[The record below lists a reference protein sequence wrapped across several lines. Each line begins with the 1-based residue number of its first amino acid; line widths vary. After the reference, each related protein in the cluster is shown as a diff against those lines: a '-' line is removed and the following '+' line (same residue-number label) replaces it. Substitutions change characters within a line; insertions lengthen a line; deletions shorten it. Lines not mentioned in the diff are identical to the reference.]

1 MRGTNG
7 PVVFNED
14 LVNFAFRFA
23 INQYNMLVFKFGGAS
38 VKSAEAV
45 KNIVKILQQY
55 EEEKIV
61 VVVSAMGKT
70 TNAIEGIIDR
80 YTAGKSEELKQ
91 QYRELKAYHLEVMD
105 GLFKDKGHKVY
116 ADVEELFSNMA
127 DRLAKEPTLNFDFDY
142 DQLICFG
149 ELLSTTIIGHFL
161 NNSGVSTRWMD
172 IRRSLKT
179 NNNWREAKVDWELS
193 SQLVNKHFAFNG
205 ERILI
210 TQGFLGSTI
219 NDQST
224 SLGREGS
231 DYTAAILTYMLK
243 AESVTIWKDVPGVL
257 NADPKYF
264 DDTVLLDK
272 LSYLDAIELAY
283 FGTSVIHPKTIKPL
297 QNKNINLH
305 VKSFVDPDAPGTLV
319 GNLSYSK
326 LTPSFIF
333 KMDQVLIRISPLD
346 FSFINEGNLEEI
358 FGIFSKHGLK
368 INLMQNSAI
377 SFKMIVNN
385 DKRKVRLVCDELE
398 EMYKVAY
405 QTGLELVTIRYFD
418 QSTIDRVM
426 INKEL
431 ILEQRGLQNIELLI
445 RDLG

>member
-1 MRGTNG
+1 M
-7 PVVFNED
+7 
-14 LVNFAFRFA
+14 
-23 INQYNMLVFKFGGAS
+23 IVFKFGGAS
-38 VKSAEAV
+38 VKSADAV
-45 KNIVKILQQY
+45 RNIVEILRPFEQ
-55 EEEKIV
+55 EEIL

-70 TNAIEGIIDR
+70 TNALERVIE
-80 YTAGKSEELKQ
+80 
-91 QYRELKAYHLEVMD
+91 QYHEGNGNEVEKEYMQLRHYHLGIVE
-105 GLFKDKGHKVY
+105 GLFDQQDHPVYDAVEKLFMQLRERLDKQ
-116 ADVEELFSNMA
+116 
-127 DRLAKEPTLNFDFDY
+127 PTLNYDFDY

-149 ELLSTTIIGHFL
+149 ELLSTTIIHFFL
-161 NNSGVSTRWMD
+161 NESGIHSKWMD

-179 NNNWREAKVDWELS
+179 DSTWREARIDWELS
-193 SQLVNKHFAFNG
+193 STMVTKNFKFNG

-219 NDQST
+219 NDQTT

-231 DYTAAILTYMLK
+231 DYTAAVLAHILK
-243 AESVTIWKDVPGVL
+243 ADHVTIWKDVPGVL

-264 DDTVLLDK
+264 DDTILLDK

-297 QNKNINLH
+297 QNKNINLY
-305 VKSFVDPDAPGTLV
+305 VRSFLNPEAPGTLV
-319 GNLSYSK
+319 GNLSYET

-333 KMDQVLIRISPLD
+333 KMDQVLLRVSPLD
-346 FSFINEGNLEEI
+346 FSFINENNLEEI
-358 FGIFSKHGLK
+358 FGILGRQGMK

-385 DKRKVRLVCDELE
+385 DKRKLREVVDELE
-398 EMYKVAY
+398 KKYKVAY

-431 ILEQRGLQNIELLI
+431 ILEQRGIQNIELLI
-445 RDLG
+445 RDKG

>member
-1 MRGTNG
+1 
-7 PVVFNED
+7 
-14 LVNFAFRFA
+14 
-23 INQYNMLVFKFGGAS
+23 MLVFKFGGAS
-38 VKSAEAV
+38 VKSAGAV
-45 KNIVKILQQY
+45 KNIVKILQRYQK
-55 EEEKIV
+55 EQIV

-70 TNAIEGIIDR
+70 TNAIEGIIDHYIAAR
-80 YTAGKSEELKQ
+80 SEALKKEFADLKS
-91 QYRELKAYHLEVMD
+91 YHMD
-105 GLFKDKGHKVY
+105 VIHGLFENKGDKVY
-116 ADVEELFSNMA
+116 AEVEELFEDMA
-127 DRLAKEPTLNFDFDY
+127 GRLEKKPTLNYDFDY
-142 DQLICFG
+142 DQLICYG
-149 ELLSTTIIGHFL
+149 ELLSTKIISHFL
-161 NNSGVSTRWMD
+161 NSAKVPTRWID

-179 NNNWREAKVDWELS
+179 DNTWREARVDWELS
-193 SQLVNKHFAFNG
+193 EQLVNENFAFNG
-205 ERILI
+205 EDILI

-219 NDQST
+219 NDQTT

-231 DYTAAILTYMLK
+231 DYTAAILAYMLK
-243 AESVTIWKDVPGVL
+243 ADSVTIWKDVPGVL

-264 DDTVLLDK
+264 DDTVLLEQ

-319 GNLSYSK
+319 GNLSYGK

-333 KMDQVLIRISPLD
+333 KMDQVLIRTSPLD
-346 FSFINEGNLEEI
+346 FSFINENNLEEI

-385 DKRKVRLVCDELE
+385 DKRKLRLVIDELE
-398 EMYKVAY
+398 EKFKVAY

-431 ILEQRGLQNIELLI
+431 IMEQRGLQNIELLI

>member
-1 MRGTNG
+1 
-7 PVVFNED
+7 
-14 LVNFAFRFA
+14 
-23 INQYNMLVFKFGGAS
+23 MLVFKFGGAS
-38 VKSAEAV
+38 VKSAQAV
-45 KNIVKILQQY
+45 KNIVEILQAY
-55 EEEKIV
+55 KKEKIV

-70 TNAIEGIIDR
+70 TNAIERLIE
-80 YTAGKSEELKQ
+80 YYAAGNSEMIEQEFKGLKV
-91 QYRELKAYHLEVMD
+91 YHLEVVN
-105 GLFKDKGHKVY
+105 GLFEDKGHQVY
-116 ADVEELFSNMA
+116 EDIQKLFDDLSH
-127 DRLAKEPTLNFDFDY
+127 RLAKEPTLNYDFDY

-149 ELLSTTIIGHFL
+149 ELLSTTIIANFL
-161 NNSGVSTRWMD
+161 NSSGVSTRWMD

-179 NNNWREAKVDWELS
+179 DNTWREAKINWELS
-193 SQLVNKHFAFNG
+193 AQLVNEHFVFNG

-210 TQGFLGSTI
+210 TQGFLASTI

-231 DYTAAILTYMLK
+231 DYTAAVLAFMLK
-243 AESVTIWKDVPGVL
+243 AENVTIWKDVPGVL

-264 DDTVLLDK
+264 DDTILLEK

-305 VKSFVDPDAPGTLV
+305 VKSFVDPEAPGTLV
-319 GNLSYSK
+319 GNISYNK

-385 DKRKVRLVCDELE
+385 DKRRLRLVTDELE
-398 EMYKVAY
+398 EKYKVAY

>member
-1 MRGTNG
+1 M
-7 PVVFNED
+7 
-14 LVNFAFRFA
+14 
-23 INQYNMLVFKFGGAS
+23 IVFKFGGAS
-38 VKSAEAV
+38 VKSADAV
-45 KNIVKILQQY
+45 RNIVEILGRYRDQ
-55 EEEKIV
+55 EIV

-70 TNAIEGIIDR
+70 TNALERIIDDYAQR
-80 YTAGKSEELKQ
+80 KSKILMKEFGALK
-91 QYRELKAYHLEVMD
+91 EYHLEVVNELFED
-105 GLFKDKGHKVY
+105 KSHPVFAEVEGLFD
-116 ADVEELFSNMA
+116 ELA
-127 DRLAKEPTLNFDFDY
+127 GRLKKEPTLNYDFDY
-142 DQLICFG
+142 DQLICYG
-149 ELLSTTIIGHFL
+149 ELLSTTIIAHFL
-161 NNSGVSTRWMD
+161 EHSGLSARWMD

-179 NNNWREAKVDWELS
+179 NNQWREARVDWALS
-193 SQLVNKHFAFNG
+193 GKLVHKHFTFNG
-205 ERILI
+205 EQILI
-210 TQGFLGSTI
+210 TQGFLGSTV
-219 NDQST
+219 NDQTT

-231 DYTAAILTYMLK
+231 DYTAAILAHILK
-243 AESVTIWKDVPGVL
+243 ADSVTIWKDVPGVL

-264 DDTVLLDK
+264 DDTVLLEK

-319 GNLSYSK
+319 GNLRYSK
-326 LTPSFIF
+326 LIPSFIF

-346 FSFINEGNLEEI
+346 FSFINEQNLKEI
-358 FGIFSKHGLK
+358 FGIFSTHGMK

-377 SFKMIVNN
+377 SFLMIVNN
-385 DKRKVRLVCDELE
+385 DKRKLRLVTDELE
-398 EMYKVAY
+398 ERYRVAY

>member
-1 MRGTNG
+1 M
-7 PVVFNED
+7 V
-14 LVNFAFRFA
+14 
-23 INQYNMLVFKFGGAS
+23 VFKFGGAS

-45 KNIVKILQQY
+45 RNIVAILQKY
-55 EEEKIV
+55 PKESIV

-70 TNAIEGIIDR
+70 TNAIERIIEAYSSR
-80 YTAGKSEELKQ
+80 NEKTLKKEYEELA
-91 QYRELKAYHLEVMD
+91 AYHGEIVE
-105 GLFKDKGHKVY
+105 GLFEDRSHPVYSAVKGLLDDLAERLTKD
-116 ADVEELFSNMA
+116 
-127 DRLAKEPTLNFDFDY
+127 PTLNYDYDY
-142 DQLICFG
+142 DQLICYG
-149 ELLSTTIIGHFL
+149 EMLSTNIISHYL
-161 NNSGVSTRWMD
+161 NHAGVSTRWMD
-172 IRRSLKT
+172 IRRSLKSD
-179 NNNWREAKVDWELS
+179 NNYREARIDWELS
-193 SQLVNKHFAFNG
+193 DRLVNEHFTFND

-210 TQGFLGSTI
+210 TQGFLAYTI
-219 NDQST
+219 NDQTT

-231 DYTAAILTYMLK
+231 DYTAAILAYMLK
-243 AESVTIWKDVPGVL
+243 ADSVTIWKDVPGVL

-264 DDTVLLDK
+264 DDTILLDR

-305 VKSFVDPDAPGTLV
+305 VKSFLDPEAPGTVV
-319 GNLSYSK
+319 GNLTYDK
-326 LTPSFIF
+326 LIPSFIF
-333 KMDQVLIRISPLD
+333 KMDQVLIRTSPLD
-346 FSFINEGNLEEI
+346 FSFINENNLEEI
-358 FGIFSKHGLK
+358 FGIFSRHGLK

-385 DKRKVRLVCDELE
+385 DKRRFRAVVDDLE
-398 EMYKVAY
+398 MKFKVAY

-431 ILEQRGLQNIELLI
+431 ILEQRGVQNIELLI

>member
-1 MRGTNG
+1 
-7 PVVFNED
+7 
-14 LVNFAFRFA
+14 
-23 INQYNMLVFKFGGAS
+23 
-38 VKSAEAV
+38 
-45 KNIVKILQQY
+45 
-55 EEEKIV
+55 
-61 VVVSAMGKT
+61 
-70 TNAIEGIIDR
+70 
-80 YTAGKSEELKQ
+80 
-91 QYRELKAYHLEVMD
+91 
-105 GLFKDKGHKVY
+105 
-116 ADVEELFSNMA
+116 
-127 DRLAKEPTLNFDFDY
+127 
-142 DQLICFG
+142 
-149 ELLSTTIIGHFL
+149 
-161 NNSGVSTRWMD
+161 MD

-179 NNNWREAKVDWELS
+179 DNTWREAKINWELS
-193 SQLVNKHFAFNG
+193 GQLVNSQFVFNG

-219 NDQST
+219 NDQTT

-231 DYTAAILTYMLK
+231 DYTAAILAYLLK

-264 DDTVLLDK
+264 DDTVLLRE

-305 VKSFVDPDAPGTLV
+305 VKSFVDPEAPGTLV
-319 GNLSYSK
+319 GNLSYSS

-333 KMDQVLIRISPLD
+333 KMDQVLIRTSPLD
-346 FSFINEGNLEEI
+346 FSFINENNLEEI
-358 FGIFSKHGLK
+358 FGILGRHGMK

-385 DKRKVRLVCDELE
+385 DKRKLRAVIDELE
-398 EMYKVAY
+398 QKFKVAY

-431 ILEQRGLQNIELLI
+431 IMEQRGVQNIELLI

>member
-1 MRGTNG
+1 
-7 PVVFNED
+7 
-14 LVNFAFRFA
+14 
-23 INQYNMLVFKFGGAS
+23 MLVFKFGGAS

-45 KNIVKILQQY
+45 RNIVNILKRYQD
-55 EEEKIV
+55 EKIV
-61 VVVSAMGKT
+61 VVVSAMGKS
-70 TNAIEGIIDR
+70 TNALERIIEHYANR
-80 YTAGKSEELKQ
+80 KSEELKQ
-91 QYRELKAYHLEVMD
+91 EFSKLKDYHLEVVG
-105 GLFKDKGHKVY
+105 GLFEDRSHPIY
-116 ADVEELFSNMA
+116 SDIEEKFDDLG
-127 DRLAKEPTLNFDFDY
+127 DRLTKDPTLNFDYDY
-142 DQLICFG
+142 DQLICYG
-149 ELLSTTIIGHFL
+149 ELLSTTIISHFL
-161 NNSGVSTRWMD
+161 NSSGLSTRWMD

-179 NNNWREAKVDWELS
+179 SNTWREARVDWELS
-193 SQLVNKHFAFNG
+193 STLVNKHFVFNG

-219 NDQST
+219 NDQTT

-231 DYTAAILTYMLK
+231 DYTAAILAFMLK
-243 AESVTIWKDVPGVL
+243 ADNVTIWKDVPGVL

-264 DDTVLLDK
+264 DDTILLEK

-305 VKSFVDPDAPGTLV
+305 VKSFVDPDAAGTVV
-319 GNLSYSK
+319 GNLSYDK

-333 KMDQVLIRISPLD
+333 KMDQVLIRTSPLD
-346 FSFINEGNLEEI
+346 FSFINENNLEEI
-358 FGIFSKHGLK
+358 FGIMSKHGLK

-385 DKRKVRLVCDELE
+385 DKRKFRLVTDELE
-398 EMYKVAY
+398 QKYKVAY

-431 ILEQRGLQNIELLI
+431 IMEQRGLQNIELLI

>member
-1 MRGTNG
+1 
-7 PVVFNED
+7 
-14 LVNFAFRFA
+14 
-23 INQYNMLVFKFGGAS
+23 MLVFKFGGAS

-45 KNIVKILQQY
+45 KNIVEILQRY
-55 EEEKIV
+55 DSEEIV

-70 TNAIEGIIDR
+70 TNAVEKIIDCYVGENKECFR
-80 YTAGKSEELKQ
+80 QEFDALKS
-91 QYRELKAYHLEVMD
+91 YHLEIVG
-105 GLFKDKGHKVY
+105 GLFPEKNHMVY
-116 ADVEELFSNMA
+116 KDVETLFEA
-127 DRLAKEPTLNFDFDY
+127 FDARLAKDPTLNYDYDY
-142 DQLICFG
+142 DQLIGYG
-149 ELLSTTIIGHFL
+149 ELLSTTIISHYL
-161 NNSGVSTRWMD
+161 NLSDVPTRWMD
-172 IRRSLKT
+172 IRKSLKT
-179 NNNWREAKVDWELS
+179 DNGWREARVDWELS
-193 SQLVNKHFAFNG
+193 SQLVNEHFKFNG

-231 DYTAAILTYMLK
+231 DYTAAILAYMLK
-243 AESVTIWKDVPGVL
+243 TESVTIWKDVPGVL

-264 DDTVLLDK
+264 DDTVLLEK

-305 VKSFVDPDAPGTLV
+305 VKSFVNPEAPGTLV
-319 GNLSYSK
+319 GNLSYDK
-326 LTPSFIF
+326 LIPSFIF

-346 FSFINEGNLEEI
+346 FSFINENNLEEI
-358 FGIFSKHGLK
+358 FGILNKHGMR

-385 DKRKVRLVCDELE
+385 DKRRLRLVVDDLE
-398 EMYKVAY
+398 EKYKVVY

-431 ILEQRGLQNIELLI
+431 IMEQRGVQNIELLI
-445 RDLG
+445 KDIG

>member
-1 MRGTNG
+1 MF
-7 PVVFNED
+7 V
-14 LVNFAFRFA
+14 
-23 INQYNMLVFKFGGAS
+23 YKFGGAS

-45 KNIVKILQQY
+45 KNIVKILQRPV
-55 EEEKIV
+55 EDEIV

-70 TNAIEGIIDR
+70 TNVLERIID
-80 YTAGKSEELKQ
+80 YYSKGKEAELEETCNQL
-91 QYRELKAYHLEVMD
+91 
-105 GLFKDKGHKVY
+105 KVY
-116 ADVEELFSNMA
+116 HFEILKELFEEDDHPVIKDVTDLFDSLTE
-127 DRLAKEPTLNFDFDY
+127 RLKKDPTLNYDYDY

-149 ELLSTTIIGHFL
+149 ELLSTTTIYHYL
-161 NNSGVSTRWMD
+161 NQAGVASRWMD

-179 NNNWREAKVDWELS
+179 DNSWREGHVDWELS
-193 SQLVNKHFAFNG
+193 TRLVNEHFAFNG
-205 ERILI
+205 EKILV

-231 DYTAAILTYMLK
+231 DYTAAILAYMLR

-264 DDTVLLDK
+264 DDTILIEK

-297 QNKNINLH
+297 QNRNINLH
-305 VKSFVDPDAPGTLV
+305 VKSFVDPDAPGTLI
-319 GNLSYSK
+319 GNFSYDK

-333 KMDQVLIRISPLD
+333 KMDQVLIRTSPLD
-346 FSFINEGNLEEI
+346 FSFINEDNLEEI
-358 FGIFSKHGLK
+358 FGILNKHGMK

-377 SFKMIVNN
+377 SFKMIVSN
-385 DKRKVRLVCDELE
+385 DKRKLRLVEDDLE
-398 EMYKVAY
+398 EKYKVAY

-431 ILEQRGLQNIELLI
+431 LMEQRGVQNIELLI

>member
-1 MRGTNG
+1 M
-7 PVVFNED
+7 F
-14 LVNFAFRFA
+14 
-23 INQYNMLVFKFGGAS
+23 VFKFGGAS
-38 VKSAEAV
+38 VKSAEAI
-45 KNIVKILQQY
+45 KNIVEILQQY
-55 EEEKIV
+55 DSEEIV

-70 TNAIEGIIDR
+70 TNAVEKIIAC
-80 YTAGKSEELKQ
+80 YAGENKECFRQEFDLLKS
-91 QYRELKAYHLEVMD
+91 YHLEIVG
-105 GLFKDKGHKVY
+105 GLFPEKNHKVY
-116 ADVEELFSNMA
+116 QDVETLFA
-127 DRLAKEPTLNFDFDY
+127 AFDARLAKDPTLNYDYDY
-142 DQLICFG
+142 DQLIGYG
-149 ELLSTTIIGHFL
+149 ELLSTTIISHFL
-161 NNSGVSTRWMD
+161 NKSGVETRWMD
-172 IRRSLKT
+172 IRKSLKT
-179 NNNWREAKVDWELS
+179 DNHWREARVDWELS
-193 SQLVNKHFAFNG
+193 SQLVNEHFKFNG

-231 DYTAAILTYMLK
+231 DYTAAILAYMLK
-243 AESVTIWKDVPGVL
+243 SESVTIWKDVPGVL

-264 DDTVLLDK
+264 DDTVLLEK

-305 VKSFVDPDAPGTLV
+305 VKSFVNPEAPGTLV
-319 GNLSYSK
+319 GNLSYDK

-346 FSFINEGNLEEI
+346 FSFINENNLEEI
-358 FGIFSKHGLK
+358 FGILNKHGMR

-385 DKRKVRLVCDELE
+385 DKRRLRLVVDELE
-398 EMYKVAY
+398 EKYKVAY

-426 INKEL
+426 ISKEL
-431 ILEQRGLQNIELLI
+431 ILEQRGVQNIELLI
-445 RDLG
+445 KDIG

>member
-1 MRGTNG
+1 M
-7 PVVFNED
+7 
-14 LVNFAFRFA
+14 
-23 INQYNMLVFKFGGAS
+23 IVFKFGGAS
-38 VKSAEAV
+38 VKSADAV
-45 KNIVKILQQY
+45 RNIVGILSRFDR
-55 EEEKIV
+55 EEIV

-70 TNAIEGIIDR
+70 TNALERLIEHFASGDRAGMDKEYSALREYHLGIAEGLFGDSGHPVFQ
-80 YTAGKSEELKQ
+80 AFEELMGQ
-91 QYRELKAYHLEVMD
+91 LRERL
-105 GLFKDKGHKVY
+105 DKT
-116 ADVEELFSNMA
+116 
-127 DRLAKEPTLNFDFDY
+127 PTLNFDYDY
-142 DQLICFG
+142 DQVICYG
-149 ELLSTTIIGHFL
+149 ELLSTTIISHYL
-161 NNSGVSTRWMD
+161 NESGLTARWMD

-179 NNNWREAKVDWELS
+179 DNTWREARIDWDLS
-193 SQLVNKHFAFNG
+193 TRLVNEQFRFNG

-231 DYTAAILTYMLK
+231 DYTAAVLAHMLK
-243 AESVTIWKDVPGVL
+243 ADHVTIWKDVPGVL

-264 DDTVLLDK
+264 DDTILLDK

-297 QNKNINLH
+297 QNKNINLY
-305 VKSFVDPDAPGTLV
+305 VKSFLDPDAPGTLV
-319 GNLSYSK
+319 GNLTYDT

-333 KMDQVLIRISPLD
+333 KMDQVLLRVSPLD
-346 FSFINEGNLEEI
+346 FSFINENNLEEI
-358 FGIFSKHGLK
+358 FGILGKHGMK

-385 DKRKVRLVCDELE
+385 DKRKLRGVVDELE
-398 EMYKVAY
+398 ERYKVAY

-431 ILEQRGLQNIELLI
+431 ILEQRGIQNIELLI
-445 RDLG
+445 RDKG